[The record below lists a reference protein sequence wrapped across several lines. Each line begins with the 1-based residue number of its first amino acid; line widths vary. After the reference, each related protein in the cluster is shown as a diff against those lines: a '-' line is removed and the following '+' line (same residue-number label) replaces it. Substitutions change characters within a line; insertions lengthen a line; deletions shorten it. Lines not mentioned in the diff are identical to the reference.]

1 MAFKDWR
8 DQARHVILSP
18 GDMIIDVISNQ
29 YGLLIE
35 RERRISYVD
44 DDVYFW
50 KQSPERPLGRKQ
62 MDMVLSLQ
70 MRNYVSFNLAEYWG
84 LAVFILNA
92 KNIFWRQ
99 SLERPPG
106 QKKNWRW
113 SCPY

>member
-50 KQSPERPLGRKQ
+50 KVTWSTNMSE
-62 MDMVLSLQ
+62 
-70 MRNYVSFNLAEYWG
+70 
-84 LAVFILNA
+84 LNA
-92 KNIFWRQ
+92 SYPSSPIYIEEEGLKLSILIGFYDLYQ
-99 SLERPPG
+99 V
-106 QKKNWRW
+106 
-113 SCPY
+113 